1 MNVSS
6 QKTGSKVN
14 GLEQPLNLGGFT
26 VSNLT
31 FQDMWEV
38 LEKCLQLEA
47 HETSSF

>member
-1 MNVSS
+1 MDWGNLF
-6 QKTGSKVN
+6 T
-14 GLEQPLNLGGFT
+14 LGGFT

-47 HETSSF
+47 HETSSFCLGKIKRSL